1 MLFLWMFTNNKINVM
16 MKKNVL
22 GGLLL
27 VVMLIGSV
35 SCSDDIDV
43 DLRDVVKLNVANED
57 NGKTLFGNSDVYIN
71 KANNFKTDTFLIAPL
86 GKTKGIG
93 SVIYPQAMEGMVHE
107 TEVIPNHLYQVFD
120 EDDVMGFPS
129 GEWAVAVDA
138 VYYQMYVESL
148 ITEGDK
154 TTGAK
159 VQYIPVTPYSYS
171 LSYNGY
177 PITRFSSSIRVVE
190 IGFQRD
196 AEFFYYDDILEV
208 FDVTIINGS
217 IILRLKEDPTEENG
231 FRGNYAIYVRQG
243 YVYTK
248 KIVTVE

>member
-1 MLFLWMFTNNKINVM
+1 MFTNNIINVM
-16 MKKNVL
+16 MKKNVFSS
-22 GGLLL
+22 LLL
-27 VVMLIGSV
+27 AVMLIGGI

-43 DLRDVVKLNVANED
+43 DLRDVVALNMANED
-57 NGKTLFGNSDVYIN
+57 NGKTLLGNSDVYIN

-120 EDDVMGFPS
+120 EDDVMSFPS
-129 GEWAVAVDA
+129 GKWAAAVDA

-159 VQYIPVTPYSYS
+159 VQFVPVTPEQYGLPY
-171 LSYNGY
+171 YDY
-177 PITRFSSSIRVVE
+177 PIGNLASAGEGVSNHLYDDVEYFYNDRFS
-190 IGFQRD
+190 
-196 AEFFYYDDILEV
+196 EV
-208 FDVTIINGS
+208 FNVLIMDRYMQLT
-217 IILRLKEDPTEENG
+217 LKEDPTEENG
-231 FRGNYAIYVRQG
+231 LRGDYAIYARRG
-243 YVYTK
+243 SVYTK
-248 KIVTVE
+248 LIVTVE

>member
-1 MLFLWMFTNNKINVM
+1 MFTNNIINVM
-16 MKKNVL
+16 MKKNVFSS
-22 GGLLL
+22 LLL
-27 VVMLIGSV
+27 AVMLIGGI

-43 DLRDVVKLNVANED
+43 DLRDVVALNMANED
-57 NGKTLFGNSDVYIN
+57 NGKTLLGNSDVYIN

-120 EDDVMGFPS
+120 EDDVMSFPS
-129 GEWAVAVDA
+129 GKWAVAVDA

-159 VQYIPVTPYSYS
+159 VQFVPVTPYP
-171 LSYNGY
+171 NGLFY
-177 PITRFSSSIRVVE
+177 YDSSITRFSSSIRVVE
-190 IGFQRD
+190 IWFQSD
-196 AEFFYYDDILEV
+196 AEFFYYDNILEV
-208 FDVTIINGS
+208 FDVTIVNGS

-231 FRGNYAIYVRQG
+231 FRGNYTIYVRQG

>member
-1 MLFLWMFTNNKINVM
+1 MFTNNKMNVM

-43 DLRDVVKLNVANED
+43 DLRDVVTLNVANED
-57 NGKTLFGNSDVYIN
+57 NGKTLLGNSDVYIN

-86 GKTKGIG
+86 GKTKGVG

-154 TTGAK
+154 TTGAV
-159 VQYIPVTPYSYS
+159 VQFVPVTPESNGLPYYDYPTGS
-171 LSYNGY
+171 LTSAGEGMSNYLYDDVEYFYND
-177 PITRFSSSIRVVE
+177 RFS
-190 IGFQRD
+190 
-196 AEFFYYDDILEV
+196 EV
-208 FDVTIINGS
+208 FNVLIMDRYMQLT
-217 IILRLKEDPTEENG
+217 LKEDPTEENG
-231 FRGNYAIYVRQG
+231 LRGDYAIYARRG
-243 YVYTK
+243 HVYTK
-248 KIVTVE
+248 LIVTVE

>member
-1 MLFLWMFTNNKINVM
+1 MFTNNKMNVM

-27 VVMLIGSV
+27 VVMLIGGV
-35 SCSDDIDV
+35 SCSDDIEV
-43 DLRDVVKLNVANED
+43 DLRDVVTLNMTNED
-57 NGKTLFGNSDVYIN
+57 NGKTIIGNSDVYIN
-71 KANNFKTDTFLIAPL
+71 KANNFQTDTFLIAPL

-93 SVIYPQAMEGMVHE
+93 AVIYPQATEGMVHE

-148 ITEGDK
+148 IADGTK

-159 VQYIPVTPYSYS
+159 VQFVPVTLYPYGLPHNDYPIGNLTHAGES
-171 LSYNGY
+171 SYNY
-177 PITRFSSSIRVVE
+177 LYEDVEYFYHDSIS
-190 IGFQRD
+190 
-196 AEFFYYDDILEV
+196 EV
-208 FDVTIINGS
+208 FDVRVMNGN
-217 IILRLKEDPTEENG
+217 IRLTLKEDPTEDNG
-231 FRGNYAIYVRQG
+231 LRGDYAIYARRDHI
-243 YVYTK
+243 YTK
-248 KIVTVE
+248 LIVSVE